1 MDSMFA
7 GLPAGTTIASWFNA
21 KTCGVPAMTCALTAS
36 FIVASLAVASAV
48 TGAPLIT
55 WSTIVEL
62 EPKLVDNRVFG
73 LCNSNCSAITVNTSV
88 NEAAAEIWIEAFGTS
103 PDSGPPDR
111 STQPTVAVVT
121 ADASTAA
128 TRVRCHRLITTDQAV
143 RSRRSSPSQR

>member
-1 MDSMFA
+1 MRR
-7 GLPAGTTIASWFNA
+7 PAGS
-21 KTCGVPAMTCALTAS
+21 GYDVRLTAS

-73 LCNSNCSAITVNTSV
+73 LCNSNCSAITVNIGQRGRCR
-88 NEAAAEIWIEAFGTS
+88 IWIEAFGTS

-121 ADASTAA
+121 ADVSTAA

>member
-21 KTCGVPAMTCALTAS
+21 KTWGSGYDVRLTAS

-73 LCNSNCSAITVNTSV
+73 LCNSNCSAITVNIGQRGRCR
-88 NEAAAEIWIEAFGTS
+88 NM
-103 PDSGPPDR
+103 DR
-111 STQPTVAVVT
+111 GVRDVAGF
-121 ADASTAA
+121 
-128 TRVRCHRLITTDQAV
+128 
-143 RSRRSSPSQR
+143 RSA